1 MDILPNFLCYETG
14 PVEVVSSPTET
25 MASYRWNVDPRNQ
38 LSPKD
43 FTVLKGEKERVNNQV
58 PRSTLEKGLHSTGV
72 NTKRGT
78 GVHDHRLRLERARP
92 HARTRFR
99 VSQPLLISV
108 NCSEV

>member
-78 GVHDHRLRLERARP
+78 GVHAQAQTGTSPATCTYTIPHLSTVTYLR
-92 HARTRFR
+92 
-99 VSQPLLISV
+99 
-108 NCSEV
+108 